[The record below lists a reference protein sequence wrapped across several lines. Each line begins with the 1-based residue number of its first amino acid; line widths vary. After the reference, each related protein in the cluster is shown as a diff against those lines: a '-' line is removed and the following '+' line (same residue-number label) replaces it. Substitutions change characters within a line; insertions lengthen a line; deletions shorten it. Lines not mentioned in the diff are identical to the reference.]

1 MPSSTAPGW
10 IALAA
15 WLLALAWPAAVHGA
29 VLLGHPDWAPRATA
43 AAMVLAALLW
53 AFASRRAHAVAG
65 AAVVALLVAALAFSA
80 PQALLYAPP
89 VAINAALACVFG
101 RSLLAPRDPVITVF
115 ARMEHPELPA
125 ELAQYT
131 RLLTLLWTLLFAAMA
146 LIALALALAAPLAL
160 WSAFTNVLSYL
171 LVIALFAGEHAYR
184 RWRYRHYR
192 HAGLLELARNV
203 RRAGLLTR
211 H

>member
-1 MPSSTAPGW
+1 MPSSAAPGW
-10 IALAA
+10 IARAA

-29 VLLGHPDWAPRATA
+29 VLIGRPDWAPRLTA
-43 AAMVLAALLW
+43 AALVLAALLW
-53 AFASRRAHAVAG
+53 ALASRRAHAVAG
-65 AAVVALLVAALAFSA
+65 AAIVAILVPALAFTA

-89 VAINAALACVFG
+89 VVINAALACVFG
-101 RSLLAPRDPVITVF
+101 RSLLAPRVPVITVF
-115 ARMEHPELPA
+115 ARMEHAELPA

-131 RLLTLLWTLLFAAMA
+131 RRLTLLWTLLFAAMA
-146 LIALALALAAPLAL
+146 VIALALALAAPLAL

-171 LVIALFAGEHAYR
+171 LVIALLAGEHAYR

-203 RRAGLLTR
+203 RRAGVLMR